1 MRKGVIPKI
10 PGLRRKE
17 FKNIKNNI
25 SKELDLVLEN
35 EELDTSP
42 LKNLVSS
49 FGEEHQKIQVA
60 GMIQKTERKMV
71 VNSSTEFQNSNPQ
84 NGSEQDVNNG
94 PYMDDHNFS
103 PVNIQLDLNQNQI
116 ISSIPKT
123 DENYQNMKNWKLF
136 IPNQL
141 DVNHVKGRSK

>member
-49 FGEEHQKIQVA
+49 FGEEH
-60 GMIQKTERKMV
+60 
-71 VNSSTEFQNSNPQ
+71 
-84 NGSEQDVNNG
+84 
-94 PYMDDHNFS
+94 
-103 PVNIQLDLNQNQI
+103 
-116 ISSIPKT
+116 
-123 DENYQNMKNWKLF
+123 
-136 IPNQL
+136 
-141 DVNHVKGRSK
+141 